1 MTVENSERLVQC
13 IVEKIRDKTKA
24 LRTT

>member
-1 MTVENSERLVQC
+1 VENGERLVQC

-24 LRTT
+24 LRTA